1 MQKGECTAK
10 MGWKKNG
17 GRVAQGIRVVS
28 RDSRYDTESFR
39 GRFRGI
45 RILGNGKIMSI
56 EHDLEKI
63 LHQEKRLQFK
73 EFDSG
78 TAWIIGTA
86 LKAAAEKRKV
96 SVAIDI
102 QMHGMPLFCYAMA
115 GITPDNWDW
124 IRRKRNVV
132 MRYQRSSYAIGLKYE
147 RAKTTLHAATG
158 LELKDFAP
166 HGGCFPILLA
176 GTGCVGTIA
185 VSGLPQREDHA
196 LVVEV
201 LQDYLH
207 LENEDVAL
215 DPAT

>member
-1 MQKGECTAK
+1 
-10 MGWKKNG
+10 
-17 GRVAQGIRVVS
+17 
-28 RDSRYDTESFR
+28 
-39 GRFRGI
+39 
-45 RILGNGKIMSI
+45 MSI
-56 EHDLEKI
+56 DQDLEKI
-63 LHQEKRLQFK
+63 ALQEKRLQFK
-73 EFDSG
+73 HFDAEA
-78 TAWIIGTA
+78 AWAIGSA
-86 LKAAAEKRKV
+86 LKRAAEKRKV

-102 QMHGMPLFCYAMA
+102 QLHGMPMFSYAMA

-185 VSGLPQREDHA
+185 VSGLPQRDDHA

-201 LQDYLH
+201 LQEYLH
-207 LENEDVAL
+207 LEKEDLAL
-215 DPAT
+215 DAGT

>member
-1 MQKGECTAK
+1 
-10 MGWKKNG
+10 
-17 GRVAQGIRVVS
+17 
-28 RDSRYDTESFR
+28 
-39 GRFRGI
+39 
-45 RILGNGKIMSI
+45 MSI
-56 EHDLEKI
+56 DQDIEKI
-63 LHQEKRLQFK
+63 LLQEKRLQFK
-73 EFDSG
+73 QFDAE
-78 TAWIIGTA
+78 TAWAIGTA
-86 LKAAAEKRKV
+86 LKAAADKRKV

-102 QMHGMPLFCYAMA
+102 QMHGMPLFCCAMP

-166 HGGCFPILLA
+166 HGGCFPILLT

-201 LQDYLH
+201 LQNYLQ
-207 LENEDVAL
+207 LEKEELGLA
-215 DPAT
+215 PGA

>member
-1 MQKGECTAK
+1 
-10 MGWKKNG
+10 
-17 GRVAQGIRVVS
+17 
-28 RDSRYDTESFR
+28 
-39 GRFRGI
+39 
-45 RILGNGKIMSI
+45 MSI
-56 EHDLEKI
+56 EQDLEKI

-73 EFDSG
+73 QFDSG
-78 TAWIIGTA
+78 TAWTIGTS

-102 QMHGMPLFCYAMA
+102 QMHGMPVFCYAMT

-196 LVVEV
+196 LLVEV
-201 LQDYLH
+201 LQEYLH
-207 LENEDVAL
+207 LEKEDLAL
-215 DPAT
+215 DSGT

>member
-1 MQKGECTAK
+1 
-10 MGWKKNG
+10 
-17 GRVAQGIRVVS
+17 
-28 RDSRYDTESFR
+28 
-39 GRFRGI
+39 
-45 RILGNGKIMSI
+45 MSI
-56 EHDLEKI
+56 EQDLEKI
-63 LHQEKRLQFK
+63 ALQEKRLQFK
-73 EFDSG
+73 HFDAE
-78 TAWIIGTA
+78 TAWTIGTA
-86 LKAAAEKRKV
+86 LKSAAEKRKV

-102 QMHGMPLFCYAMA
+102 QLHGMPLFAYAMA

-132 MRYQRSSYAIGLKYE
+132 TRYQRSSYAIGLKYE

-201 LQDYLH
+201 LQEYLH
-207 LENEDVAL
+207 LQKEDLAL
-215 DPAT
+215 DSAT